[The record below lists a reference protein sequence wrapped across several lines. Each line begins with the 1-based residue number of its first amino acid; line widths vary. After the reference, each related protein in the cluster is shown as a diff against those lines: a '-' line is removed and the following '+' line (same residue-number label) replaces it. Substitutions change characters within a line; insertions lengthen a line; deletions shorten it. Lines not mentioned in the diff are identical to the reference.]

1 VTLAMIAAL
10 TAALQFDMQSRRS
23 PQLAAVVPAPL
34 RGHAQ
39 TQIVRSALVGQD
51 AALAVREAE
60 RLVQRRPLPAENLI
74 LLAKGQAKAG
84 QIEAAAQT
92 IQIAGQRGWREPVAQ
107 EAVLRLALAAGDKPE
122 AARRYAAL
130 FLQRQTPDTLL
141 EELGQAVLGEPRGPG
156 QQTMVAIIA
165 GGERWHTN
173 FLRRGARVMPPAA
186 FSAIVVDSIALGVRF
201 DCSVLKQSTAQ
212 LEQRDPMAA
221 ADLRRAAAGCL
232 PVRP

>member
-1 VTLAMIAAL
+1 
-10 TAALQFDMQSRRS
+10 
-23 PQLAAVVPAPL
+23 
-34 RGHAQ
+34 
-39 TQIVRSALVGQD
+39 
-51 AALAVREAE
+51 
-60 RLVQRRPLPAENLI
+60 
-74 LLAKGQAKAG
+74 
-84 QIEAAAQT
+84 
-92 IQIAGQRGWREPVAQ
+92 
-107 EAVLRLALAAGDKPE
+107 
-122 AARRYAAL
+122 
-130 FLQRQTPDTLL
+130 
-141 EELGQAVLGEPRGPG
+141 
-156 QQTMVAIIA
+156 MVAIIA